1 MPRALRNAVIAAAL
15 LPAVIAVADDVG
27 YEELVARLGSAAP
40 NGASVS
46 VAQVEAQESAGNFGP
61 NRALAEFAG
70 KTFTDMSGPSGSSG
84 HATFVGQ
91 NMYGG
96 ATSIARGVRRIWIYE
111 AGSFAQSAYLN
122 TGNSAAAP
130 SATPGGVDPVRVF
143 NHSWIGSF
151 GSTSLD
157 NEVLRRA
164 DFAMNR
170 DGTLFVCGENNG
182 AGSTMQP
189 LVSMCYNGIAVGLM
203 NGGHSA
209 GGVPPGIDGSGRM
222 KPELVAPGQFTS
234 FSTPVVSA
242 AAALLYDTA
251 LTAPH
256 SGNANRRRGVVV
268 KGALLCGAT
277 RGQGWTNQTPSSGP
291 SRGIT
296 AQPMDPVYGSG
307 VVNVDRAHRILTAN
321 EALGVS
327 SAATAASGLAQA
339 LVAWDYEIFTQ
350 AYQRHYRIDI
360 PVATDASFL
369 VTWNRVPAGQWNSS
383 TAPAAVNLR
392 LELMRAHDGTVTSL
406 VGDAGIGAFLG
417 GNVASASMVDNIEQL
432 QVRGLQPGS
441 YVLSVTRDDQGANAA
456 PAAVAWFIDLP
467 IAPADLDGNGFV
479 NGADLGTLLGA
490 WGTSG
495 PGDLNADGIVNGADL
510 GVLLGAWN

>member
-1 MPRALRNAVIAAAL
+1 
-15 LPAVIAVADDVG
+15 
-27 YEELVARLGSAAP
+27 
-40 NGASVS
+40 
-46 VAQVEAQESAGNFGP
+46 
-61 NRALAEFAG
+61 
-70 KTFTDMSGPSGSSG
+70 
-84 HATFVGQ
+84 
-91 NMYGG
+91 
-96 ATSIARGVRRIWIYE
+96 
-111 AGSFAQSAYLN
+111 
-122 TGNSAAAP
+122 
-130 SATPGGVDPVRVF
+130 
-143 NHSWIGSF
+143 
-151 GSTSLD
+151 
-157 NEVLRRA
+157 
-164 DFAMNR
+164 
-170 DGTLFVCGENNG
+170 
-182 AGSTMQP
+182 
-189 LVSMCYNGIAVGLM
+189 
-203 NGGHSA
+203 
-209 GGVPPGIDGSGRM
+209 
-222 KPELVAPGQFTS
+222 
-234 FSTPVVSA
+234 
-242 AAALLYDTA
+242 
-251 LTAPH
+251 
-256 SGNANRRRGVVV
+256 
-268 KGALLCGAT
+268 
-277 RGQGWTNQTPSSGP
+277 
-291 SRGIT
+291 
-296 AQPMDPVYGSG
+296 MDPVYGSG